1 MNNKKEEDIIEFNDL
16 NMSSNNNFEN
26 DSTSKIVF
34 ENFNYNTN
42 DDIKF
47 NSYNNAGNISDDTDE
62 VKSNMIDEYVYDYSN
77 VNEQNKEKSNIDIKS
92 FVKDKIDNMY
102 LGYKTR
108 LFINIFGI
116 LMFSILFLVLFIN
129 SISLNKKSNVIY
141 KQISNIDYKVY
152 LRENKYYGN
161 NYLDKDMQYI
171 ASLIDNININFDYSF
186 SFNQDIN
193 YKYTYYIKS
202 EVKVT
207 DSIDPS
213 LNIYSKTN
221 KLTEPNTIVKE
232 DSNKFNINEN
242 ISIDYNK
249 YNDLVKSFKNTY
261 LLNADSNLV
270 LSMLVDIE
278 DEKGNKVKN
287 NDEVMKISIP
297 LTEQTI
303 NIKMD
308 YEEVNNSYNTKVYRH
323 FSIDH
328 KVLFAFSIFFLIGD
342 IIYISSLVMFLNKTK
357 TKKTIYDIT
366 LSKILR
372 EYDRVIVNSKK
383 PIVVDGEIIELSSF
397 SELLDVRDNLEKPII
412 FKEIHKGLKS
422 IFIIRNKNETYRYVL
437 KLSDLERGNKK

>member
-1 MNNKKEEDIIEFNDL
+1 MNNKKEEDIIKFDDL
-16 NMSSNNNFEN
+16 NMSSYNNYKN
-26 DSTSKIVF
+26 DNTSKIVF
-34 ENFNYNTN
+34 ENFNYDTN

-47 NSYNNAGNISDDTDE
+47 DSYNNVRNISDDI
-62 VKSNMIDEYVYDYSN
+62 KSNMIDEYAYDYN
-77 VNEQNKEKSNIDIKS
+77 DVNEQKEENNMDIKS

-108 LFINIFGI
+108 LAINIFGI
-116 LMFSILFLVLFIN
+116 IIFSVLFLVLFIK
-129 SISLNKKSNVIY
+129 SISLNKKSDVIY
-141 KQISNIDYKVY
+141 KQESNIDYKVY
-152 LRENKYYGN
+152 LRENKYYGKE
-161 NYLDKDMQYI
+161 YLDKDMQYI
-171 ASLIDNININFDYSF
+171 ASLIDNININFNYSF
-186 SFNQDIN
+186 NLNQDIN

-207 DSIDPS
+207 DSNDPS
-213 LNIYSKTN
+213 LNIYSKTE
-221 KLTEPNTIVKE
+221 KLTEPNTVIKE
-232 DSNKFNINEN
+232 SSNNFNIYEN
-242 ISIDYNK
+242 VKIDYNK

-270 LSMLVDIE
+270 LTMLVDIE
-278 DEKGNKVKN
+278 DEKENKIKKDN
-287 NDEVMKISIP
+287 EVMKITIP

-303 NIKMD
+303 NIKMN
-308 YEEVNNSYNTKVYRH
+308 YEEANNSYNTKVYRH

-328 KVLFAFSIFFLIGD
+328 KVLFSLSIFFLIGD

-397 SELLDVRDNLEKPII
+397 NELLDVRDNLEKPII

-422 IFIIRNKNETYRYVL
+422 MFIIRNKNETYRYVL

>member
-1 MNNKKEEDIIEFNDL
+1 MNNKKDEDIIKFEDFNSSL
-16 NMSSNNNFEN
+16 NDELKNEN
-26 DSTSKIVF
+26 DSLENTSKIIF
-34 ENFNYNTN
+34 EDFNINN
-42 DDIKF
+42 DIEN
-47 NSYNNAGNISDDTDE
+47 NSYSNIED
-62 VKSNMIDEYVYDYSN
+62 SNINLDNSNLNSYDYN
-77 VNEQNKEKSNIDIKS
+77 NESTLKQENNTDIKS

-102 LGYKTR
+102 LDYKTR
-108 LFINIFGI
+108 LIINIFGI
-116 LMFSILFLVLFIN
+116 IIFSMLFILLFIK
-129 SISLNKKSNVIY
+129 SVSLNKNGDITY
-141 KQISNIDYKVY
+141 KQTSNIDYKVY

-161 NYLDKDMQYI
+161 DYLDKDMQYI
-171 ASLIDNININFDYSF
+171 ASLIDNINIDFKYDF
-186 SFNQDIN
+186 SINQDIN

-207 DSIDPS
+207 DINDPT
-213 LNIYSKTN
+213 LNIYTKTE
-221 KLTEPNTIVKE
+221 KLTEPNTVVKE
-232 DSNKFNINEN
+232 GSNNFNIYEN
-242 ISIDYNK
+242 VKIDYNK

-261 LLNADSNLV
+261 LISADSNLV
-270 LSMLVDIE
+270 LTMLVDIE
-278 DEKGNKVKN
+278 DEKGNKIKN
-287 NDEVMKISIP
+287 DNEVMKITIP

-308 YEEVNNSYNTKVYRH
+308 YEEVNNSLNAKVYRH

-328 KVLFAFSIFFLIGD
+328 KVLFLLSIFFLIGD
-342 IIYISSLVMFLNKTK
+342 IIYISLLVMFLNKTK

-422 IFIIRNKNETYRYVL
+422 VFIIRNANETYRYIL
-437 KLSDLERGNKK
+437 KLSDLEKGNRK